1 MNTEKSGHVVPAV
14 GTCTI
19 HQKGLRSSAAIRVH
33 LRSLACVTL
42 LAALCGCGTT
52 AKRADGP
59 AKPDPSAFGKYY
71 ADDGPPLVIP
81 SGLDKVPDA
90 QPRDEPFHKFANRPY
105 AVFGETYVPV
115 VNKEKTKQRGMA
127 SWYGRKFQGQ
137 KTASGEPY
145 DMFAMTAAHKTLP
158 IPSYAKVTNL
168 ANGLSVVVR
177 INDRGPFHANRIIDL
192 SYAAAAKIGLAGKG
206 SGMVEVE
213 RVFPGESGGREPTT
227 TAQASPS
234 TMALTVPPPAAFVET
249 PVVTPEQAGLWLQL
263 GAFSSAES
271 AEAFRDHAA
280 RELTWMFEPLSI
292 TQAGGLHRVRLGPY
306 KSREE
311 ANAIADK
318 VRQTLGVAPSMT
330 PR

>member
-1 MNTEKSGHVVPAV
+1 MG
-14 GTCTI
+14 
-19 HQKGLRSSAAIRVH
+19 
-33 LRSLACVTL
+33 
-42 LAALCGCGTT
+42 
-52 AKRADGP
+52 KRPGGP
-59 AKPDPSAFGKYY
+59 AKPDASAFGKYY
-71 ADDGPPLVIP
+71 ADDGPPDTVP
-81 SGLDKVPDA
+81 EGLARIPDA
-90 QPRDEPFHKFANRPY
+90 VPHEEPFHKYANRPY

-158 IPSYAKVTNL
+158 IPSYARVTNL

-192 SYAAAAKIGLAGKG
+192 SYAAAARIGLAAKG

-213 RVFPGESGGREPTT
+213 RVFPGEGKQPAT
-227 TAQASPS
+227 TASSTPSPS
-234 TMALTVPPPAAFVET
+234 TMALTTPPTPAFVET
-249 PVVTPEQAGLWLQL
+249 PVVTQESAGIWLQL
-263 GAFSSAES
+263 GAFASAEG

-280 RELTWMFEPLSI
+280 RELTWMFEPI
-292 TQAGGLHRVRLGPY
+292 TTTQRDGLYRVRLGPY

-311 ANAIADK
+311 ASAIAEK
-318 VRQTLGVAPSMT
+318 VRTTLGIDPALT
-330 PR
+330 TR